1 MDQEQINILSN
12 KVIGCAIKVH
22 SSLGPGFIERIYVK
36 AMCCEFGRSG
46 ISFEREKIMKVKY
59 GEFLLGEHRLD
70 FFD

>member
-1 MDQEQINILSN
+1 MR
-12 KVIGCAIKVH
+12 VH
-22 SSLGPGFIERIYVK
+22 SSLGHGSIERIYVK